1 MAVAIVAIVV
11 TAVTAAATH
20 NIHSMPILSTL
31 TKLATQ
37 LAIGLVVVALAATL
51 YLLGRSLYLGE
62 APAWLASEE
71 ITLKNVQ
78 QEVRDGMAT
87 DKIPTTEAFKD
98 FAGAETGTKYKHLEE
113 ELATMRADLEKTA
126 NTDSVSEMLYKR
138 AIFYKNLASMANV
151 NMEGS
156 EKEPLLLEAFDGL
169 HEHIM
174 RIPEVL
180 ENDKRNPR
188 YLRRLYVHVILHA
201 YRNTNDASI
210 FARSTFINEPAFQ
223 KLLAQ
228 YPNNPDIA
236 SILFILDELASAN
249 DLSRDNLMVAD
260 RMYHLARL
268 LNYRETAFDE
278 PLRNRIYREM
288 ADLVEI
294 YPTARESILY
304 SSPQENK
311 ARPAAYFAMS
321 LGITARYMNSPITI
335 DMAKAAYQDAFT
347 SFATHT
353 VSEEDSLHVLKFATD
368 ITYAALLLHEN
379 DGRITPE
386 ISTVFRDIESI
397 ATRYANNPEMI
408 RVYTNY
414 LKAAQTPRGSWNL
427 AVRDLLDASQKDPQ
441 LAAFLA
447 ASGVV
452 R

>member
-1 MAVAIVAIVV
+1 
-11 TAVTAAATH
+11 
-20 NIHSMPILSTL
+20 MPILSSL
-31 TKLATQ
+31 AKLALQ
-37 LAIGLVVVALAATL
+37 LIIGLMVVALVGIL
-51 YLLGRSLYLGE
+51 YVVGRSLYVGE
-62 APAWLASEE
+62 APTWLFPKEASLSNLQE
-71 ITLKNVQ
+71 
-78 QEVRDGMAT
+78 EVRDGMLT
-87 DKIPTTEAFKD
+87 DKIPTSEAFKD

-126 NTDSVSEMLYKR
+126 ATDSISEMLYKR

-151 NMEGS
+151 NMEGP
-156 EKEPLLLEAFDGL
+156 EKEALILEAYDGL
-169 HEHIM
+169 HENIM

-188 YLRRLYVHVILHA
+188 YLRRLYVHVVLHA

-210 FARSTFINEPAFQ
+210 FARSTFLNEPAFQ
-223 KLLAQ
+223 RLLNQ
-228 YPNNPDIA
+228 YKQNPDIA
-236 SILFILDELASAN
+236 SVLFILDELASKE

-278 PLRNRIYREM
+278 TLRNRIYLEV
-288 ADLVEI
+288 AELAAL

-321 LGITARYMNSPITI
+321 LGIAARYMNSPITI
-335 DMAKAAYQDAFT
+335 EMAKEAYNAAYAMLAQHA
-347 SFATHT
+347 
-353 VSEEDSLHVLKFATD
+353 VSEEDSLHVLKFGVDT
-368 ITYAALLLHEN
+368 TYAALLLHEN

-386 ISTVFRDIESI
+386 ISTVFRDIESV
-397 ATRYANNPEMI
+397 ATRYENNPEMT
-408 RVYTNY
+408 RVYRNILT
-414 LKAAQTPRGSWNL
+414 AAQQPRGIWNL
-427 AVRDLLDASQKDPQ
+427 AVRDLVDASKNDAQ